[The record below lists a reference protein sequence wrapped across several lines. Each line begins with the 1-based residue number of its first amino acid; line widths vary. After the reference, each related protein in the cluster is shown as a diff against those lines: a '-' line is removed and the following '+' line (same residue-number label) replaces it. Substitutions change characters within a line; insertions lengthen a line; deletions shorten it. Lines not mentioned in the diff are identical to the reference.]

1 MYPDDLFREFDRMF
15 AELSLPLTSHARRG
29 SFNPNADVYMTGG
42 GSAILVV
49 VELAGVHRDNI
60 KLVVE
65 GRTLYLAGVRT
76 SFAPGREDVLQ
87 KEIEYGYFFKKI
99 PLPTPVAVEDAR
111 ADYAGGMLTVR
122 LPVVARTSVAPPD
135 RMEIRMV
142 VRGRS

>member
-29 SFNPNADVYMTGG
+29 SFNPNADVNVTEG
-42 GSAILVV
+42 GSVIVV
-49 VELAGVHRDNI
+49 TVELAGVERDNI

-65 GRTLYLAGVRT
+65 GRTLYLAGVRA
-76 SFAPGREDVLQ
+76 SVAHGCDVLQ

-99 PLPTPVAVEDAR
+99 QLPTAVAVDHAKAE
-111 ADYAGGMLTVR
+111 YHGGMLTVK
-122 LPVVARTSVAPPD
+122 LPVAPRTGVTPVD